1 MVNSFRIDNST
12 LRATYRK
19 FVIMDKQRCGWV
31 PLNKPF
37 YVKYH
42 DEEWGV
48 PVREDRLMFEFLVL
62 ETFQAGLSWE
72 IVLKKRDNFRK
83 AFDDFDMTIVAAFDE
98 QKLLE
103 LQIDKGIIRNKLKI
117 QAAVNNAKKCLELV
131 EQYGS
136 FSDYLWN
143 FVDGQPVVNHWKSIN
158 EIPAISTLS
167 DRISAEMKKLGFK
180 FFGSTVCYAHLQAV
194 GMVNDHTINCFRY
207 KELT

>member
-1 MVNSFRIDNST
+1 VVNSFRIDNST
-12 LRATYRK
+12 LRATCRK
-19 FVIMDKQRCGWV
+19 FVIMGKQRCGWV

-72 IVLKKRDNFRK
+72 IVLNKREKFRQ
-83 AFDDFDMTIVAAFDE
+83 AFEDFDMTIVAAFDE

>member
-1 MVNSFRIDNST
+1 VVNSFRIDNST

-48 PVREDRLMFEFLVL
+48 PIREDRLMFEFLIL

-83 AFDDFDMTIVAAFDE
+83 AFDDFDMETISEYDE
-98 QKLLE
+98 QKILE
-103 LQIDKGIIRNKLKI
+103 LQINKEIIRNKLKI
-117 QAAVNNAKKCLELV
+117 RAAVNNAQKCLELV
-131 EQYGS
+131 DQHGS
-136 FSDYLWN
+136 FSNYLWN
-143 FVDGQPVVNHWKSIN
+143 FVKGHPIVNRWKRID
-158 EIPAISTLS
+158 EIPAKSSLS
-167 DRISAEMKKLGFK
+167 DKISVNMKKLGFK

>member
-1 MVNSFRIDNST
+1 
-12 LRATYRK
+12 
-19 FVIMDKQRCGWV
+19 
-31 PLNKPF
+31 
-37 YVKYH
+37 
-42 DEEWGV
+42 
-48 PVREDRLMFEFLVL
+48 
-62 ETFQAGLSWE
+62 
-72 IVLKKRDNFRK
+72 
-83 AFDDFDMTIVAAFDE
+83 MTIVAAFDE

-180 FFGSTVCYAHLQAV
+180 FFGSTVCYAHLQTV